1 MKKRFTT
8 LLTLLLLAIE
18 MPLWA
23 CTLVVS
29 SNADSGANTLR
40 DMIACA
46 TSGDVITFAP
56 SMANQTITL
65 ASTLEIPVGK
75 NLTIDGLNAP
85 NLTLSGNNAV
95 RIFLLQSTSVNPTS
109 LTLKNLRLI
118 NGLTTEF
125 GGAVRSQHQGVLNI
139 ENCTFEAN
147 NAHRGGSAVFSH
159 FEGSTTIL
167 NCTFNGNISIA
178 ENDERGS
185 TVMLWGPN
193 AHSVRNSNFTNNRG
207 INGAAIN
214 GLNAALLVEDCN
226 FTNNRTTDATFDT
239 GQPNDFLRGYGGAI
253 YTDRATPAPPSTATG
268 SIILRRCNFIDNIAQ
283 ADGGACNLYT
293 DNTDNVLIENCYFNN
308 NESRIL
314 TGGTNGGSGGAV
326 VQMNNNQNNGFVVRN
341 STFSNNRAAVNAGAI
356 RADWANTTIEN
367 CTFFN
372 NRAQLTSLSGTS
384 ANGGALAFYSMAS
397 STVNVT
403 NCTFST
409 NYAGWVGGAIAGPA
423 SIRIKNNIF
432 FQNTAGNG
440 GNTWNIQQ
448 HSSNHFTDL
457 GNNLQFPNKFTNLAN
472 DYNVSASVTI
482 ANPLLGTLGNNGG
495 FAPTIPILAGSPA
508 INAGAG
514 CTPTDQRGVARVG
527 VCDIGA
533 FEFDTPPPPPSQT
546 DIVSSA
552 VFLNCGMTEA
562 QAMAAGAATLSVG
575 GSNYYIG
582 TRQVSA
588 INQNPIMLKFT
599 GGVLD
604 WCREDYETTGA
615 DGRGYGLFDSGTG
628 LYAIFSTDGTQG
640 TVAQD
645 YRRFCTSGWLKT
657 YTDASPGGGGG
668 PKVAIIVKIDPATGA
683 GLLNNGTFITARTS
697 SNTTN
702 SMEVTDMYLDASSNI
717 IVRAN
722 SWFRPRKTDRTAMT
736 QTGTG
741 GSPHDYTVIFTPNL
755 QTAICASAVGW
766 DNGTGVDCLSG
777 SVTPPPV
784 GTPEIQVLQGTTN
797 LNQNASYNFG
807 TTPEGTPVTRTFIVR
822 NVGTA
827 PLSLG
832 ALSSIPAGFSLVGTF
847 PSGTIAA
854 GAQVSFQIRLNAT
867 AAGTYTGLL
876 SFVNGDADEN
886 PFNLT
891 LNGTVNPPATGGG
904 GSGTGGGGG
913 GAAPVV
919 CTRIG
924 DFDITPLSASV
935 LKLEWNVENGITPIG
950 FVLYRNNTLLT
961 NLPATANQ
969 YLDGNLDASR
979 RYTYRLE
986 PICAGGTP
994 QDKAASAYT
1003 LPPNPTT
1010 TEVLAACGEGSVILK
1025 VEGKTNW
1032 QGVYRW
1038 YENQTDTTPL
1048 FESAE
1053 GIFQTPSLSQ
1063 SRFYYVSIFELG
1075 QEGER
1080 TAVEA
1085 LVGAAYQARIANVAT
1100 DTTAAGGLVLVSCES
1115 LITLEAELV
1124 DGATA
1129 YVWKRDGNLLGANSP
1144 TLQTRVSG
1152 KYELLVFKGNCVVT
1166 SPILEVQLN
1175 SRPQF
1180 DLIEVENKTGRGFCR
1195 QALIAIQP
1203 DSTLLGSLPLSYTWF
1218 LGDSL
1223 VSQDSILTTTQTGR
1237 YRAVVTENR
1246 YGCSAEKEVEV
1257 RILPL
1262 PESLTISA
1270 SSLDFCAD
1278 GRVQLGVA
1286 ALPDV
1291 SYEWFLNGIK
1301 LPFNRPQIEV
1311 TEGGSYQVRAS
1322 YLRTACVAWSDSVML
1337 LQYQAPTLRILPEG
1351 TALKA
1356 EVSPALPY
1364 AWYKLNRMNNL
1375 FELLAGTENMELYQ
1389 PTESG
1394 SYRIIAQYGTNCTA
1408 ESRSYTFQALTTALD
1423 DTLFEALRLYPNP
1436 TQAQSTLIL
1445 PEGFG
1450 KGDLS
1455 LFDTKGQILYRLAFN
1470 QEGKIE
1476 IPLQNYAVGIYFLKV
1491 QNERGARLF
1500 KVVRE

>member
-1 MKKRFTT
+1 MKKQLRT
-8 LLTLLLLAIE
+8 LLTLLLLTFE
-18 MPLWA
+18 LPLWA

-46 TSGDVITFAP
+46 TSGDVITFSPAL
-56 SMANQTITL
+56 ANQTITL

-85 NLTLSGNNAV
+85 NLTISGNNAV

-118 NGLTTEF
+118 NGFTTEY
-125 GGAVRSQHQGVLNI
+125 GGAIRSQHQGILNI
-139 ENCTFEAN
+139 ENCIFENN
-147 NAHRGGSAVFSH
+147 NAHKGGSAIFSH
-159 FEGSTTIL
+159 FEGSSTIL

-193 AHSVRNSNFTNNRG
+193 AHSIRHSNFTNNRG

-226 FTNNRTTDATFDT
+226 FTNNRTTDAFFDT

-293 DNTDNVLIENCYFNN
+293 DNTDNVLIEDCYFNN

-326 VQMNNNQNNGFVVRN
+326 VQMNNSQNNGFIVRN
-341 STFSNNRAAVNAGAI
+341 STFSNNRAAVNGGAI

-372 NRAQLTSLSGTS
+372 NRAQLTSLTGTA

-397 STVNVT
+397 STVNIT
-403 NCTFST
+403 NCTFAN
-409 NYAGWVGGAIAGPA
+409 NYAGWVGGAIAGPP

-448 HSSNHFTDL
+448 HSNNHFTDL

-472 DYNVSASVTI
+472 DYNVSTSVTI
-482 ANPLLGTLGNNGG
+482 ADPLLGTLTANGG

-508 INAGAG
+508 IDAGAG
-514 CTPTDQRGVARVG
+514 CPPTDQRGVARVG
-527 VCDIGA
+527 ACDIGA
-533 FEFDTPPPPPSQT
+533 FEYNTPPPPSQT
-546 DIVSSA
+546 DIVSST
-552 VFLNCGMTEA
+552 VFLDCGMTEA
-562 QAMAAGAATLSVG
+562 QAIAAGAATLSVG

-582 TRQVSA
+582 TQQVSA
-588 INQNPIMLKFT
+588 TNQNPIVLKFT
-599 GGVLD
+599 GGTLD
-604 WCREDYETTGA
+604 WCREDYEITGA

-645 YRRFCTSGWLKT
+645 YRRFCTSGWLKH

-668 PKVAIIVKIDPATGA
+668 PKVAVIVKIDPATGE
-683 GLLNNGTFITARTS
+683 GLLNNGTFITALNS
-697 SNTTN
+697 GNTTN
-702 SMEVTDMYLDASSNI
+702 SMEITDMYLDANSNI

-736 QTGTG
+736 QIGTG
-741 GSPHDYTVIFTPNL
+741 GSPHDYTIIFTPNL

-766 DNGTGVDCLSG
+766 DNGTGIDCLSG
-777 SVTPPPV
+777 AVTPPA
-784 GTPEIQVLQGTTN
+784 GAPEIQVLQGTTN

-807 TTPEGTPVTRTFIVR
+807 TTPEGTPITRTFIVR
-822 NVGTA
+822 NIGTA
-827 PLSLG
+827 ALSLG

-854 GAQVSFQIRLNAT
+854 GAQVSFQIRLDAT

-891 LNGTVNPPATGGG
+891 LHGTVSPPTT
-904 GSGTGGGGG
+904 GSGGVTGGGGG
-913 GAAPVV
+913 TAPVV
-919 CTRIG
+919 CTRLG
-924 DFDITPLSASV
+924 NFSVTPLSASA
-935 LKLEWNVENGITPIG
+935 LKLEWAIDNNVQPTG
-950 FVLYRNNTLLT
+950 FALYRNNAFLT

-969 YLDGNLDASR
+969 YIDQNLDASR

-986 PICAGGTP
+986 PICEGGTA
-994 QDKAASAYT
+994 QHKVASALT
-1003 LPPNPTT
+1003 LPALPNVV
-1010 TEVLAACGEGSVILK
+1010 EVLAACGQGSVILK
-1025 VEGKTNW
+1025 VEGKTDW

-1038 YENQTDTTPL
+1038 YENQTDTNPI

-1080 TAVEA
+1080 RAIEA
-1085 LVGAAYQARIANVAT
+1085 LVGEGYQARIANVPT
-1100 DTTAAGGLVLVSCES
+1100 DTTAAGNLVLVSCES
-1115 LITLEAELV
+1115 LITLEAQPVE
-1124 DGATA
+1124 GATA
-1129 YVWKRDGNLLGANSP
+1129 YVWKRDGYLLGTNGPS
-1144 TLQTRVSG
+1144 LQTRVNG
-1152 KYELLVFKGNCVVT
+1152 KYELLVYKGNCVAA
-1166 SPILEVQLN
+1166 SPILELQLN
-1175 SRPQF
+1175 SRPKF
-1180 DLIEVENKTGRGFCR
+1180 EVIEVKNKTGRGFCR
-1195 QALIAIQP
+1195 KAHLAIAV
-1203 DSTLLGSLPLSYTWF
+1203 DATLLNTTTLAYTWF

-1223 VSQDSILTTTQTGR
+1223 VGQDSILITSQAGR

-1257 RILPL
+1257 RVLPL

-1286 ALPDV
+1286 ELPGV
-1291 SYEWFLNGIK
+1291 SYEWFLNGSK
-1301 LPFNRPQIEV
+1301 LPFNRAQIEV
-1311 TEGGSYQVRAS
+1311 VEGGRYQVRAS
-1322 YLRTACVAWSDSVML
+1322 YLRTECVAWSDTVTL
-1337 LQYQAPTLRILPEG
+1337 LQYQAPTLRILSEG
-1351 TALKA
+1351 TALRA
-1356 EVSPALPY
+1356 EVSPAVPY
-1364 AWYKLNRMNNL
+1364 AWYKLNRLNNL
-1375 FELLAGTENMELYQ
+1375 FERIAGTENMELYQ

-1394 SYRIIAQYGTNCTA
+1394 SYRIIAEYGANCKA
-1408 ESRSYTFQALTTALD
+1408 ESHSYTFQAITTGSD
-1423 DTLFEALRLYPNP
+1423 ETLFESLRLYPNP
-1436 TQAQSTLIL
+1436 TQNLTTLTL

-1450 KGDLS
+1450 KGNLS
-1455 LFDTKGQILYRLAFN
+1455 LFDTKGQVLYQLALT
-1470 QEGKIE
+1470 EAGKVE
-1476 IPLQNYAVGIYFLKV
+1476 ISLQNYAAGVYFLKV
-1491 QNERGARLF
+1491 ENAHSTRLF
-1500 KVVRE
+1500 KIVRE